1 MENLIL
7 WGVPV
12 IGALIGLSSCLF
24 KSYITLLNLAFAAYL
39 SLWSEG
45 LLSSLYR
52 IPGSAEPYK
61 SAATM
66 LFCSILAWVLLNK
79 LTEQLKPDEREF
91 AFPPILNKLGGA
103 LCGFLGGM
111 VAINFA
117 AFVFCTT
124 PQKTVAAD
132 IVSVPALEKASA
144 GHLVSLSRIID
155 DLSFQG
161 SASIRRTVTLDE
173 LIRKADPAPAETPHS
188 PANAAKHP
196 GK

>member
-12 IGALIGLSSCLF
+12 IGGLIGLGARLF

-52 IPGSAEPYK
+52 VPGSAAPYK

-66 LFCSILAWVLLNK
+66 LFCAILVWVLLNK

-91 AFPPILNKLGGA
+91 AFPPILNKFGGG

-111 VAINFA
+111 VAVNFA
-117 AFVFCTT
+117 AFIFCTT

-161 SASIRRTVTLDE
+161 SAGIRRAVKLDD
-173 LIRKADPAPAETPHS
+173 LIRKADPAPTETQPS
-188 PANAAKHP
+188 PSNASTHP

>member
-12 IGALIGLSSCLF
+12 IGGLIGLGARLF
-24 KSYITLLNLAFAAYL
+24 KSYLTLLNLIFAAYL
-39 SLWSEG
+39 ALWSEG

-52 IPGSAEPYK
+52 VPGSAAPYK

-66 LFCSILAWVLLNK
+66 LFCAILVWVLLKK

-91 AFPPILNKLGGA
+91 AFPPILNKFGGG
-103 LCGFLGGM
+103 LCGFLAGM
-111 VAINFA
+111 VAVNFV

-124 PQKTVAAD
+124 PQKTLAAD
-132 IVSVPALEKASA
+132 IVSVPALEKAST
-144 GHLVSLSRIID
+144 GNLISLSRIID
-155 DLSFQG
+155 DLSFQ
-161 SASIRRTVTLDE
+161 SSTSVSRMVKLDD
-173 LIRKADPAPAETPHS
+173 LMRKADPAPTETPPS
-188 PANAAKHP
+188 PSNASTHP